1 MKVLLTGVLGH
12 IGSSLI
18 NDLIKLNKIKTLY
31 LVDCLE
37 FNKINSI
44 FNLKNENKN
53 IKFFDLDLSKKKSF
67 LCLPKAD
74 ICIHL
79 ASFTNVVDSFS
90 SKDKIYKNNFDMFC
104 NIKSYCEKKNVKLI
118 HISSTSVYGLNNGFL
133 DEGFKNLK
141 PESPYAEIKLKEEI
155 LLNKNK
161 NNNKLKY
168 ITLRFGTISGISKGM
183 RFHTAVNKF
192 CLASVLHNP
201 IPIWNN
207 AINQYRPYLSLRDA
221 KKVIIFILKKNLFN
235 NNTYN
240 AFTAN
245 LTVKNIL
252 GIIKKYIRNVK
263 VINTASNFSKSLSYK
278 LDKSKIT
285 KLGLNLNSKIEKDI
299 KDTINLLKF
308 LK

>member
-18 NDLIKLNKIKTLY
+18 NDLINLKKIKTLY

-44 FNLKNENKN
+44 FNLYNKNKN
-53 IKFFDLDLSKKKSF
+53 IKFFDLDLSKKKNF
-67 LCLPKAD
+67 LRLPKAD
-74 ICIHL
+74 VCIHL
-79 ASFTNVVDSFS
+79 ASFTNVLDSFS
-90 SKDKIYKNNFDMFC
+90 SKEKIYKNNFGMFC

-118 HISSTSVYGLNNGFL
+118 HISSTSVYGLNKGFL
-133 DEGFKNLK
+133 DESFKDLK
-141 PESPYAEIKLKEEI
+141 PESPYADIKLKEEI
-155 LLNKNK
+155 LLNKIK

-192 CLASVLHNP
+192 CLASVLNNQ
-201 IPIWNN
+201 ISIWNN

-221 KKVIIFILKKNLFN
+221 KKVIIFILKKNFYN
-235 NNTYN
+235 NNIYN
-240 AFTAN
+240 VFTAN

-252 GIIKKYIRNVK
+252 RIIKKYIRNVK
-263 VINTASNFSKSLSYK
+263 VISAASNFSKSLSYK

-299 KDTINLLKF
+299 KDTIKLIKF

>member
-1 MKVLLTGVLGH
+1 MYICKVN
-12 IGSSLI
+12 LI
-18 NDLIKLNKIKTLY
+18 WNQL
-31 LVDCLE
+31 
-37 FNKINSI
+37 
-44 FNLKNENKN
+44 
-53 IKFFDLDLSKKKSF
+53 
-67 LCLPKAD
+67 
-74 ICIHL
+74 
-79 ASFTNVVDSFS
+79 
-90 SKDKIYKNNFDMFC
+90 
-104 NIKSYCEKKNVKLI
+104 
-118 HISSTSVYGLNNGFL
+118 YGLNNGFL

-252 GIIKKYIRNVK
+252 GIIKKYIRPY
-263 VINTASNFSKSLSYK
+263 IF
-278 LDKSKIT
+278 
-285 KLGLNLNSKIEKDI
+285 
-299 KDTINLLKF
+299 
-308 LK
+308 